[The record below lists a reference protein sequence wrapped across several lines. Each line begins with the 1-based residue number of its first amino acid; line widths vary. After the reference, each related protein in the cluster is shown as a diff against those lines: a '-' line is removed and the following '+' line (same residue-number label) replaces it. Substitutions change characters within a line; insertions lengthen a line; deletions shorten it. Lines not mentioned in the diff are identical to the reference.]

1 MTANKEQQVVVVS
14 EFEVGRVDGVYADA
28 SIRIIVSE
36 GLCHASEGKPDS
48 TRNLKKICSCIC
60 QKVSPSSADCGEWI
74 NLQEP

>member
-28 SIRIIVSE
+28 RIIVSE

-48 TRNLKKICSCIC
+48 TRFAH
-60 QKVSPSSADCGEWI
+60 VSFRKFVHLVRLW
-74 NLQEP
+74 